1 MLNLKLKGKRG
12 NSSIEYAF
20 LIALVIGALIGMQAY
35 LKGSVSQRWRLAGDA
50 FGSGRQY
57 VAGSDSSQAS
67 QDTSKNTSQNTSEDA
82 SNTYR

>member
-1 MLNLKLKGKRG
+1 MGVKVMLNLKLKGKKG

-35 LKGSVSQRWRLAGDA
+35 FKGSVCQRWRLAGDA

-57 VAGSDSSQAS
+57 VAGSDNS
-67 QDTSKNTSQNTSEDA
+67 QDTPQDTK
-82 SNTYR
+82 